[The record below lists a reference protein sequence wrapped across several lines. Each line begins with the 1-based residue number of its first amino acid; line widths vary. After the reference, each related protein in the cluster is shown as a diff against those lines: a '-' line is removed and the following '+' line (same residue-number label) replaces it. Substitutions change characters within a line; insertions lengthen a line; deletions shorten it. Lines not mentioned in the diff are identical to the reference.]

1 MAEIP
6 PVCDYGWQAKDFSL
20 PGTDGEQYSLGNVK
34 SSNGLLLMFI
44 CNHCPYVIHLATQLV
59 HKAREFQDRKSVV

>member
-20 PGTDGEQYSLGNVK
+20 PGTDGRQYSLGNVK

-44 CNHCPYVIHLATQLV
+44 CNHCPYVLAV
-59 HKAREFQDRKSVV
+59 